1 MLVIGVNVGGSDV
14 VVVVVLLGNAGGAPV
29 GVSVGVVVDVRAGT
43 GVVVLVVVRVLVMD
57 AGGDDGVGV
66 VVSFGGVGVVNGAE
80 STDGV
85 DVRVVA

>member
-1 MLVIGVNVGGSDV
+1 MLVSGVNVGGSDV
-14 VVVVVLLGNAGGAPV
+14 VVVVVPLVNAGGAPD

-57 AGGDDGVGV
+57 AGVDDGVGV
-66 VVSFGGVGVVNGAE
+66 VVSFGDVGVVNGAE

>member
-1 MLVIGVNVGGSDV
+1 MLVSGVNVGGSDV
-14 VVVVVLLGNAGGAPV
+14 VVVVVPLVNAGGALD

-57 AGGDDGVGV
+57 AGVDDGVGV
-66 VVSFGGVGVVNGAE
+66 VVSSGDVGVMNGAE

>member
-1 MLVIGVNVGGSDV
+1 MLVSGVNVGGSNV
-14 VVVVVLLGNAGGAPV
+14 VVGVVLLGSAGGAPV

-57 AGGDDGVGV
+57 AGVDDGVGV
-66 VVSFGGVGVVNGAE
+66 VVSFGDVGVVNGAE

>member
-1 MLVIGVNVGGSDV
+1 MLVSGVNVAGSDV
-14 VVVVVLLGNAGGAPV
+14 GVVVVLLVNAGGALV
-29 GVSVGVVVDVRAGT
+29 RVSVGVVVDVRAGT

-57 AGGDDGVGV
+57 AGVDDGVGV
-66 VVSFGGVGVVNGAE
+66 VVSFGDVGVVNGAE

>member
-43 GVVVLVVVRVLVMD
+43 GVVVLVVVRVRVTD
-57 AGGDDGVGV
+57 AGVDDGVGV
-66 VVSFGGVGVVNGAE
+66 VVSFGDVGVVNGAE
-80 STDGV
+80 SPDGV

>member
-1 MLVIGVNVGGSDV
+1 MLVSGVNVGGSNG
-14 VVVVVLLGNAGGAPV
+14 VVVVVLLVNAGGALV

-57 AGGDDGVGV
+57 AGVDDGVGV
-66 VVSFGGVGVVNGAE
+66 VVSFGDVGVVNGAE

>member
-1 MLVIGVNVGGSDV
+1 VLVSGVNVGGSNV
-14 VVVVVLLGNAGGAPV
+14 VVVVVLLVSAGGALV

-57 AGGDDGVGV
+57 AGVDDGVGV
-66 VVSFGGVGVVNGAE
+66 VVSSGDVGVMNGAE

>member
-1 MLVIGVNVGGSDV
+1 MLVSGVNVAGSDV
-14 VVVVVLLGNAGGAPV
+14 GVGVVLLVNAGGALV

-43 GVVVLVVVRVLVMD
+43 GVVVLVVVRVLVMN
-57 AGGDDGVGV
+57 AGVDDGVGV
-66 VVSFGGVGVVNGAE
+66 VVSFGDVGVVNGAE